1 MATNNF
7 SSIGGFAV
15 GATEVLD
22 TEYALKNIS
31 AMHMVSDQF
40 TDANKDLYIM
50 KRTTDPG
57 TNTSQLTFDGG
68 TAQTT
73 TVPAL
78 ANNTVAFVTAR
89 VFGQE
94 TTTNTYVYASH
105 HDLVVT
111 TDGTGLPTVASTF
124 QNVVTE
130 NLPGQEIWSV
140 TPDPFQIGGAPFFTF
155 EVESVSSTSTVKW
168 IGILEITVVS

>member
-1 MATNNF
+1 MATKNF
-7 SSIGGFAV
+7 TSIGGFAV

-22 TEYALKNIS
+22 TDNALKKIS
-31 AMHMVSDQF
+31 AMHMGSDQF

-50 KRTTDPG
+50 KRITDPT

-111 TDGTGLPTVASTF
+111 TNGAGLPTVASTF

-130 NLPGQEIWSV
+130 NLPGQETWSV